1 MRDFVAVVQRMSQED
16 LSAWS
21 STAGSKMVGTRVRT
35 KPENPYTPLG
45 AVGCGLVSKTC
56 QSLITK

>member
-35 KPENPYTPLG
+35 KPENLH
-45 AVGCGLVSKTC
+45 AFRSSWLWVRFKNMSVANH
-56 QSLITK
+56 